1 MKIELDSK
9 RDAGSDIDTGNKYG
23 REIFPSAENSGEDNQ
38 QGGSKETIIEEIKRP
53 GEHKGKSVTKTAQSQ
68 ELHREAQPNDEA
80 DEEYPVVPFDFVH
93 IKGSG

>member
-38 QGGSKETIIEEIKRP
+38 QGGSKETII
-53 GEHKGKSVTKTAQSQ
+53 
-68 ELHREAQPNDEA
+68 
-80 DEEYPVVPFDFVH
+80 
-93 IKGSG
+93 